1 MDIAP
6 PSTYWNHNVHHE
18 RFILAAVPPGC
29 AAALEVGCGDGRLL
43 RALAARC
50 REVTGID
57 TDARMIGLARRN
69 CAGERNVSVIERDFM
84 AQPFSKE
91 SFDFACANTVLHHMD
106 FRAAL
111 HALRDLVRPGGRIAL
126 VGLGRDTLPADLP
139 RALVA
144 SPVNRVLRAVHG
156 EGGPDAP
163 AMEPELTWAQ
173 TRAAALEVLPGARY
187 RRHLLWRYSL
197 VWRKP
202 GRPVPVG

>member
-1 MDIAP
+1 MDSTP
-6 PSTYWNHNVHHE
+6 PAAYWNHNVHHE

-29 AAALEVGCGDGRLL
+29 TAALEVGCGDGRML

-50 REVTGID
+50 GEVTGID
-57 TDARMIGLARRN
+57 SDARMISLARRN
-69 CAGERNVSVIERDFM
+69 CAGERNVSLIERDFM

-106 FRAAL
+106 FPAAL
-111 HALRDLVRPGGRIAL
+111 RALRDLVRPGGRIAV
-126 VGLGRDTLPADLP
+126 VGLGRDTFPADLP

-156 EGGPDAP
+156 EGGPGAP
-163 AMEPELTWAQ
+163 VKEPGLTWAQ

-202 GRPVPVG
+202 GQRAPS

>member
-1 MDIAP
+1 MDS
-6 PSTYWNHNVHHE
+6 STPATAYWNHNVHHE
-18 RFILAAVPPGC
+18 PVILAAVPPGC
-29 AAALEVGCGDGRLL
+29 GTALEVGCGDGRLL

-57 TDARMIGLARRN
+57 ADPSMISLARRN
-69 CAGERNVSVIERDFM
+69 CAGEGNVSVIERDFM
-84 AQPFSKE
+84 AQPFSNE

-106 FRAAL
+106 FPAAL
-111 HALRDLVRPGGRIAL
+111 RALRDLVRPDGTIAV

-156 EGGPDAP
+156 EGGPGAP
-163 AMEPELTWAQ
+163 AKDPELTWAQ
-173 TRAAALEVLPGARY
+173 TRAAALQVLPGARY

-197 VWRKP
+197 TWRKP
-202 GRPVPVG
+202 G

>member
-1 MDIAP
+1 MDSVPWAG
-6 PSTYWNHNVHHE
+6 YWNHNVHYE
-18 RFILAAVPPGC
+18 PVILGAVPPGC

-50 REVTGID
+50 LEVTGID
-57 TDARMIGLARRN
+57 SDARMVSLARRN
-69 CAGERNVSVIERDFM
+69 CAGMPNVAVIERDFL
-84 AQPFSKE
+84 AQPFRKE

-111 HALRDLVRPGGRIAL
+111 RALRDLVRPGGRIAV
-126 VGLGRDTLPADLP
+126 VGLGRDTFPADLP
-139 RALVA
+139 RALAA

-156 EGGPDAP
+156 EGGPGAP
-163 AMEPELTWAQ
+163 VREPEMTWAQ
-173 TRAAALEVLPGARY
+173 ARAAALEVLPGARY

-202 GRPVPVG
+202 G